1 MFTSTN
7 KLIDL
12 IPYFKKKLG
21 ALYPVREIENLFY
34 WVCEDQ
40 FELQKF
46 QVKMGDKRLTESEL
60 LSVRAIVKR
69 LEQKEPIQYVLGT
82 TEFYNCKIKVDENT
96 LIPRPETEELVD
108 WVLDNV
114 SKDQTV
120 LDIGTGSGCIPIA
133 LKKAVSTLTVS
144 GLDISANAITMAR
157 ESAKLNDVNVD
168 FVQMDILNPNLEE
181 LKMYDVIISN
191 PPYVLESDK
200 KEMNENVLSYEP
212 HLALFVADQEPLLFY
227 IAIAKI
233 GLTQLNP
240 NGLLFF
246 EIHENFGKE
255 TIEMLENLGYQ
266 NVVLLED
273 MQGKDRMI
281 RCVRS

>member
-21 ALYPVREIENLFY
+21 VLYSDREVDNLFY

-60 LSVRAIVKR
+60 LTVRTIVKR
-69 LEQKEPIQYVLGT
+69 LEQKEPIQYILGT

-114 SKDQTV
+114 SKEQAV

-133 LKKAVSTLTVS
+133 LKKAIDSLTVS
-144 GLDISANAITMAR
+144 GLDISAKAIAMAK
-157 ESAKLNDVNVD
+157 ESAELNDVKVD
-168 FVQMDILNPNLEE
+168 FIQMDILNPDLEG

-200 KEMNENVLSYEP
+200 SQMNENVLSYEP
-212 HLALFVADQEPLLFY
+212 HLALFVADHEPLLFY

-240 NGLLFF
+240 GGLLFF

-255 TIEMLENLGYQ
+255 TIEMLEKLGYQ
-266 NVVLLED
+266 NIELRED

-281 RCVRS
+281 RCCRG

>member
-21 ALYPVREIENLFY
+21 ALYPDREIENLFY

-212 HLALFVADQEPLLFY
+212 HLALFVADHEPLLFY

-266 NVVLLED
+266 NVVLRED